1 MKKIGVGII
10 GASPARGWAVWAHI
24 PALRALPQYEIRAV
38 STSRR
43 ESAEA
48 AQRAFQVDA
57 YDNPQDLI
65 RHSGVDLVVVC
76 VKVPN
81 HYPLVLAALDAG
93 KMVYCEWPLGVN
105 TTQALEMESRAKQT
119 GMRTVVGLQGRF
131 SPQIQQAR
139 RLIEDGYVG
148 EVLSTTL
155 VSSGTAWGG
164 STSRSNSYLFDEHN
178 GATVLTVP
186 ALHAIDTL
194 AFVSGE
200 FESIQARSALR
211 TPFVEVLEDHA
222 RIAVT
227 APDQVSVT
235 GRLKSGALA
244 SVFVRG
250 GVSRA
255 GNLYWQINGSDGDLA
270 FSSDSGN
277 IQVADLRLHGG
288 RGAAKEVQEIA
299 VPDELGE
306 RIPALASGFASNI
319 ARLYVQFASDLEHNT
334 RVAPDFSYAVARHGL
349 LDRIRLASN
358 DPGVGAAA
366 AGGASK

>member
-1 MKKIGVGII
+1 MKKIGVGIV
-10 GASPARGWAVWAHI
+10 GASPERGWAVWAHI

-48 AQRAFQVDA
+48 AQRTFQVDA
-57 YDNPQDLI
+57 YDNPDDLI
-65 RHSGVDLVVVC
+65 RHNGVDLVVVC

-81 HYPLVLAALDAG
+81 HYSLVLAALDAG
-93 KMVYCEWPLGVN
+93 KMVYCEWPLGVSS
-105 TTQALEMESRAKQT
+105 TQAQELESRAKQV
-119 GMRTVVGLQGRF
+119 GVRTVVGLQGRF
-131 SPQIQQAR
+131 SPQIQEAR
-139 RLIEDGYVG
+139 RLIQDGYVG
-148 EVLSTTL
+148 DVLSTAL

-164 STSRSNSYLFDEHN
+164 RTPRSNAYLFDEDN

-194 AFVSGE
+194 AFVAGE

-211 TPFVEVLEDHA
+211 TPFVDVLEDRS
-222 RIAVT
+222 RIPVT

-244 SVFVRG
+244 AVFVRG

-255 GNLYWQINGSDGDLA
+255 GNLYWQINGSEGDLA
-270 FSSDSGN
+270 FTSDTGN

-288 RGAAKEVQEIA
+288 RGAAKEVAEIA
-299 VPDELGE
+299 VRDELGE
-306 RIPALASGFASNI
+306 QIPALASGFASNI
-319 ARLYVQFASDLEHNT
+319 ARLYVQFANDLEHNT
-334 RVAPDFSYAVARHGL
+334 RVAPDFSYAVARHAL

-358 DPGVGAAA
+358 EPGVGAAA
-366 AGGASK
+366 AGGLSK